1 MSGTHARPALD
12 GWLVKV
18 DQVIA
23 DARPASLSPST
34 AAPWDDRKTAQATTL
49 AGLEAGLE
57 GLLSRL
63 AFGPGRWVL
72 IIEDD
77 RGRYLQVLA
86 YEDGSVLA
94 EVVSN
99 TYLSGDERWS
109 EAEEERLVNLG
120 WGVPEP
126 PRRPNWWEAFP
137 TVSPDIA
144 EASTLLLTTLQA
156 VFGLNEADSVRLAM
170 FCSPRRGATAATHPW
185 GSGDEVP
192 VADEL
197 AGHLAGEGWQDAT
210 WVGEL
215 RRLVVTALER
225 HWAVPAALQDGA
237 WVDELRRL
245 LLLEVRAVYGEDWW
259 ATNESHVNEWWESV
273 PLCMARMVALARGV
287 SITEV
292 TRGSVPEVTRR
303 N

>member
-18 DQVIA
+18 GQVIA

-34 AAPWDDRKTAQATTL
+34 AAPWDDRNTEQSTTL

-72 IIEDD
+72 MIEDD

-86 YEDGSVLA
+86 YEDGSVLT

-120 WGVPEP
+120 WGLPEP

-144 EASTLLLTTLQA
+144 EVSALLLTTLQ
-156 VFGLNEADSVRLAM
+156 VVCGLSDADSVRLAV
-170 FCSPRRGATAATHPW
+170 FCSPRRGATAAYAPLGLGPRGT
-185 GSGDEVP
+185 GRRRTGG
-192 VADEL
+192 AFGRRGL
-197 AGHLAGEGWQDAT
+197 AGRNLGGRTAPTCGDGTRTALGRT
-210 WVGEL
+210 GPTPR
-215 RRLVVTALER
+215 RRLGGRAT
-225 HWAVPAALQDGA
+225 PAAAVGGGA
-237 WVDELRRL
+237 PCTASGGGRPT
-245 LLLEVRAVYGEDWW
+245 RA
-259 ATNESHVNEWWESV
+259 T
-273 PLCMARMVALARGV
+273 
-287 SITEV
+287 
-292 TRGSVPEVTRR
+292 
-303 N
+303 